1 MATNLIDG
9 VGLSVHTIQ
18 PRNLTQY
25 TAFRGVTDFSN
36 IGQFAQFEGGY
47 QFLAV
52 LQTPTFINKLGD
64 KYPKIKTLQDS
75 FVHMLEYEFR
85 GVDGLPDMTA
95 DTMEIT
101 DGNNTARLINNITWD
116 TAASVSMSYF
126 EKSGSLIN
134 KYLEY
139 YLTGIKDRMSKAK
152 TYHGLIKNG
161 ILMPGPE
168 NEVFTFLVYI
178 TDSTMMRL
186 ERAVLLCNAQPT
198 SAPLSNILN
207 GQRGTYENKELS
219 LEFNCFPVMGEQV
232 DKAAHY
238 LLDSMNNVKT
248 KLDEYNAVKAFTKA
262 NVGSIALDSTNY
274 KYGIMDDSN
283 VDYLAILDEAIDQMN
298 NGDPKLKTGKSY
310 DSTINNFE

>member
-1 MATNLIDG
+1 MAVDT
-9 VGLSVHTIQ
+9 VGISTQTIM
-18 PRNLTQY
+18 PRNLAQY

-36 IGQFAQFEGGY
+36 IGQFSQFEGGY

-52 LQTPTFINKLGD
+52 LQTPEFINKAADAGYNGV
-64 KYPKIKTLQDS
+64 KQLQDS

-116 TAASVSMSYF
+116 TAATVSMSYF

-168 NEVFTFLVYI
+168 NEIFTFLVYI

-198 SAPLSNILN
+198 TAPLSNILN
-207 GQRGTYENKELS
+207 GQKGTYENKEIS
-219 LEFNCFPVMGEQV
+219 IEFNCFPVMGEQV

-238 LLDSMNNVKT
+238 LLDNM
-248 KLDEYNAVKAFTKA
+248 NAVKTELNTQVPNLAFSDAQK
-262 NVGSIALDSTNY
+262 GSLALDSTNY
-274 KYGIMDDSN
+274 KYGIMDSSN
-283 VDYLAILDEAIDQMN
+283 VDYLASLNTAITNYQNRGKN
-298 NGDPKLKTGKSY
+298 NSDKEYLGS
-310 DSTINNFE
+310 I

>member
-1 MATNLIDG
+1 MPASDGGGKRLVDG
-9 VGLSVHTIQ
+9 VGISTQTIM

-52 LQTPTFINKLGD
+52 LQTPEFINKAGENF
-64 KYPKIKTLQDS
+64 KGVKQLQDS

-85 GVDGLPDMTA
+85 GLDGLPDMSA

-116 TAASVSMSYF
+116 TAATVSMSYF

-161 ILMPGPE
+161 KLMPGPE
-168 NEVFTFLVYI
+168 NEIFTFLLYI

-198 SAPLSNILN
+198 TAPLSNILN
-207 GQRGTYENKELS
+207 GQKGTYENKEIS
-219 LEFNCFPVMGEQV
+219 IEFNCFPVMGEQV

-238 LLDSMNNVKT
+238 LLDNM
-248 KLDEYNAVKAFTKA
+248 NAVKTTLDTQVASNAFKDPHK
-262 NVGSIALDSTNY
+262 GSLALDSTNY
-274 KYGIMDDSN
+274 KYGIMDSSN
-283 VDYLAILDEAIDQMN
+283 VDYLASLNKAITDFKN
-298 NGDPKLKTGKSY
+298 RGKSPDKQY
-310 DSTINNFE
+310 SGSI

>member
-1 MATNLIDG
+1 MAVDT
-9 VGLSVHTIQ
+9 VGISTQTIM

-52 LQTPTFINKLGD
+52 LQTPEFINKAADAGYNGV
-64 KYPKIKTLQDS
+64 KQLQDS

-116 TAASVSMSYF
+116 TAATVSMSYF

-168 NEVFTFLVYI
+168 NEIFTFLVYI

-198 SAPLSNILN
+198 TAPLSNILN
-207 GQRGTYENKELS
+207 GQKGTYENKEIS
-219 LEFNCFPVMGEQV
+219 IEFNCFPVMGEQV

-238 LLDSMNNVKT
+238 LLDNM
-248 KLDEYNAVKAFTKA
+248 NAVRTELNTQVPNNAFRDAQK
-262 NVGSIALDSTNY
+262 GSLALDSTNY
-274 KYGIMDDSN
+274 KYGIMDSSN
-283 VDYLAILDEAIDQMN
+283 VDYLASLNTAITNFDNRGKN
-298 NGDPKLKTGKSY
+298 NSGKEYSG
-310 DSTINNFE
+310 SI

>member
-1 MATNLIDG
+1 MPKG
-9 VGLSVHTIQ
+9 VDTVGISTQTIM

-52 LQTPTFINKLGD
+52 LQTPEFINKAADAGFSGV
-64 KYPKIKTLQDS
+64 KQLQDS

-85 GVDGLPDMTA
+85 GVDGLPDMSA

-161 ILMPGPE
+161 MLMPGPE
-168 NEVFTFLVYI
+168 NEIFTFLVYI

-207 GQRGTYENKELS
+207 GQKGTYENKEIS
-219 LEFNCFPVMGEQV
+219 IEFNCFPVMGEQV

-238 LLDSMNNVKT
+238 LLDNM
-248 KLDEYNAVKAFTKA
+248 NAVRTELNTQVPGQAFT
-262 NVGSIALDSTNY
+262 NPGTGSLALDSTNY
-274 KYGIMDDSN
+274 KYGIMDSSN
-283 VDYLAILDEAIDQMN
+283 VDYLASLNSAINDFDNRGKN
-298 NGDPKLKTGKSY
+298 NSGKNYSG
-310 DSTINNFE
+310 SI

>member
-1 MATNLIDG
+1 MGATLVDA
-9 VGLSVHTIQ
+9 VGISTQTIR

-52 LQTPTFINKLGD
+52 LQTPEFINKAGEKFD
-64 KYPKIKTLQDS
+64 GVKQLQDS

-116 TAASVSMSYF
+116 TAATVSMSYF

-168 NEVFTFLVYI
+168 NEIFTLLVYI

-198 SAPLSNILN
+198 TAPLSNILN
-207 GQRGTYENKELS
+207 GQKGTYENKEIS
-219 LEFNCFPVMGEQV
+219 IEFNCFPVMGEQV

-238 LLDSMNNVKT
+238 LLDNM
-248 KLDEYNAVKAFTKA
+248 NAVKTELNTQVADQAFKDPGT
-262 NVGSIALDSTNY
+262 GSLALDSTNY
-274 KYGIMDDSN
+274 KYGIMDSSN
-283 VDYLAILDEAIDQMN
+283 VDYLASLNNAIEKF
-298 NGDPKLKTGKSY
+298 GDRGTNSSGKNYSG
-310 DSTINNFE
+310 SI